1 MSEGNIPEVNVT
13 PDVEE
18 TPKALAENV
27 EIPEVKDVA
36 AEEVPVV
43 EEVCAAAAEAPQAE
57 VAEAAAGETPR
68 AEALEEAS
76 GEAVAAREEGEEA
89 VSSAEEAS
97 EAEAAE
103 GGDTGEPKTD
113 LGSLSL
119 AELSDMFDRLSQS
132 DDRMKRF
139 KEAEA
144 IKSAFYRKL
153 SKEKA
158 DAGLGAKVDEP
169 SSREDVIE
177 EVAPVV
183 PAGEVRDN
191 PFEAMETAFKGVYAN
206 YKKERAE
213 YNRQQ
218 DAQRED
224 NFTRKQAVIEDL
236 KTLVEK
242 QEDVNST
249 FPAFREL
256 QNRWRE
262 IGPVPATK
270 FRDLN
275 DTYQFYVEK
284 FYDMVKI
291 NRDLRDLDFK
301 KNLEA
306 KEKFCQT
313 AEKLSE
319 NENVVEAFRELQ
331 KLHEQWK
338 EFGPVAKEYRD
349 SIWDRFKAATAVINK
364 KYQAYFEGQ
373 KEKQQENLARK
384 TELCEQVEAIAEK
397 EVKSSNE
404 WNALSTAI
412 EEIQKTWRTIGFAT
426 RKENQKIYDRFR
438 AACDKFFTRKREYYT
453 RFKDSMNENLEKK
466 LSLIEQAEALKD
478 SKEWKKTSEALIAL
492 QKQWKEIGAVPRKK
506 SEQIWKRFRA
516 ACDAF
521 FNERDKNVRP
531 ENDFHGNLKAKKA
544 LIDEINEYVLSG
556 DAAADREA
564 ARGFVEKW
572 QGIGFVPFK
581 EKEAIQSAYT
591 EAMQAKFPDFSLRAS
606 RQGADSGRSGGF
618 SRKPQSEKERLVQQ
632 YNKLQQD
639 IDTYENNIGF
649 FSSSKNSAPLI
660 QKMQERIEAA
670 KQELKDLEA
679 KIRKA
684 EESEE
689 EK

>member
-1 MSEGNIPEVNVT
+1 MSEGNIPEVNKT
-13 PDVEE
+13 SDVEE
-18 TPKALAENV
+18 APKALNENV
-27 EIPEVKDVA
+27 ESPEVQEVA
-36 AEEVPVV
+36 AEAVDT
-43 EEVCAAAAEAPQAE
+43 AAENPQAE
-57 VAEAAAGETPR
+57 VTE
-68 AEALEEAS
+68 
-76 GEAVAAREEGEEA
+76 V
-89 VSSAEEAS
+89 AEEAAS
-97 EAEAAE
+97 VEAPAEAEAESGVEAPAE
-103 GGDTGEPKTD
+103 APTGTETGSEAPTEAESGVEAPAEAEVPAD
-113 LGSLSL
+113 LGNLSL
-119 AELSDMFDRLSQS
+119 AELSDLFDKLSQA
-132 DDRMKRF
+132 DDRMKRY

-144 IKSAFYRKL
+144 IKSAFYKRL

-158 DAGLGAKVDEP
+158 EAGLGAKVDEP
-169 SSREDVIE
+169 SSREDVVE
-177 EVAPVV
+177 EVAPVTQTL
-183 PAGEVRDN
+183 EVKDN

-224 NFTRKQAVIEDL
+224 NFAKKQAVIEDL
-236 KTLVEK
+236 KNLVEK

-306 KEKFCQT
+306 KEAFCQA

-338 EFGPVAKEYRD
+338 EFGPVAKEFRD

-373 KEKQQENLARK
+373 KEKQQENLAEK
-384 TELCEQVEAIAEK
+384 TKLCEQVEAIAGK

-404 WNALSTAI
+404 WNTLSTEI

-438 AACDKFFTRKREYYT
+438 AACDNFFTRKREYYSQ
-453 RFKDSMNENLEKK
+453 FKDSMNENMEKK

-478 SKEWKKTSEALIAL
+478 SKEWKKTTEALIAL

-506 SEQIWKRFRA
+506 SEQLWKRFRA
-516 ACDAF
+516 ACDEF
-521 FNERDKNVRP
+521 FNERDKNAKP
-531 ENDFHGNLKAKKA
+531 ENDFYGNLKAKKA
-544 LIDEINEYVLSG
+544 LVEEINEYALSG

-564 ARGFVEKW
+564 ARAFADRW

-581 EKEAIQSAYT
+581 EKDAIQASYT
-591 EAMQAKFPDFSLRAS
+591 EAMKAKFPDFSPRGP
-606 RQGADSGRSGGF
+606 RQGGGNAGRGGG
-618 SRKPQSEKERLVQQ
+618 SRKPLSEKDRLVQQ

-649 FSSSKNSAPLI
+649 FSTSKNSAPLI
-660 QKMQERIEAA
+660 QKMQERIDAA

>member
-1 MSEGNIPEVNVT
+1 MSEGNIPEVNKT
-13 PDVEE
+13 SDVEE
-18 TPKALAENV
+18 APKALNENV
-27 EIPEVKDVA
+27 ESPEVQEVA
-36 AEEVPVV
+36 AEAVD
-43 EEVCAAAAEAPQAE
+43 AAAENPQAE
-57 VAEAAAGETPR
+57 VTE
-68 AEALEEAS
+68 
-76 GEAVAAREEGEEA
+76 V
-89 VSSAEEAS
+89 AEEAAS
-97 EAEAAE
+97 VEAPAEAEAESGVEVPAE
-103 GGDTGEPKTD
+103 APTGTETGSEAPTEAESGVEAPAEAEAPAD
-113 LGSLSL
+113 LGNLSL
-119 AELSDMFDRLSQS
+119 AELSDLFDKLSQA
-132 DDRMKRF
+132 DDRMKRY

-144 IKSAFYRKL
+144 IKSAFYKRL

-158 DAGLGAKVDEP
+158 EAGLGAKVDEP
-169 SSREDVIE
+169 SSREDVVE
-177 EVAPVV
+177 EVAPVTQTL
-183 PAGEVRDN
+183 EVKDN

-224 NFTRKQAVIEDL
+224 NFAKKQAVIEDL
-236 KTLVEK
+236 KNLVEK

-306 KEKFCQT
+306 KEAFCKA

-338 EFGPVAKEYRD
+338 EFGPVAKEFRD

-373 KEKQQENLARK
+373 KEKQQENLAEK
-384 TELCEQVEAIAEK
+384 TKLCEQVEAIAGK

-404 WNALSTAI
+404 WNTLSTEI

-438 AACDKFFTRKREYYT
+438 AACDNFFTRKREYYSQ
-453 RFKDSMNENLEKK
+453 FKDSMNENMEKK

-478 SKEWKKTSEALIAL
+478 SKEWKKTTEALIAL

-506 SEQIWKRFRA
+506 SEQLWKRFRA
-516 ACDAF
+516 ACDEF
-521 FNERDKNVRP
+521 FNERDKNAKP
-531 ENDFHGNLKAKKA
+531 ENDFYGNLKAKKA
-544 LIDEINEYVLSG
+544 LVEEINEYALSG

-564 ARGFVEKW
+564 ARAFADRW

-581 EKEAIQSAYT
+581 EKDAIQASYT
-591 EAMQAKFPDFSLRAS
+591 EAMKAKFPDFSPRGP
-606 RQGADSGRSGGF
+606 RQGGGNAGRGGG
-618 SRKPQSEKERLVQQ
+618 SRKPLSEKDRLVQQ

-649 FSSSKNSAPLI
+649 FSTSKNSAPLI
-660 QKMQERIEAA
+660 QKMQERIDAA

>member
-1 MSEGNIPEVNVT
+1 MSEGNIPEVNIT
-13 PDVEE
+13 SDVEE
-18 TPKALAENV
+18 APKALNENKVETPKVAE
-27 EIPEVKDVA
+27 A
-36 AEEVPVV
+36 AEEVPQEVV
-43 EEVCAAAAEAPQAE
+43 DLKDGGENIAE
-57 VAEAAAGETPR
+57 
-68 AEALEEAS
+68 S
-76 GEAVAAREEGEEA
+76 EEGKDVPA
-89 VSSAEEAS
+89 
-97 EAEAAE
+97 
-103 GGDTGEPKTD
+103 D
-113 LGSLSL
+113 LGGLSL
-119 AELSDMFDRLSQS
+119 AELSDLFDKLSQAE
-132 DDRMKRF
+132 DRMKRY

-144 IKSAFYRKL
+144 IKSAFYKRL

-177 EVAPVV
+177 EVAPEE
-183 PAGEVRDN
+183 AQSDEVKDN
-191 PFEAMETAFKGVYAN
+191 PFEAIETAFKGVYAN

-218 DAQRED
+218 DAQREE
-224 NFTRKQAVIEDL
+224 NFAQKQAVIEDL
-236 KTLVEK
+236 KNLVEK

-306 KEKFCQT
+306 KEAFCQA

-319 NENVVEAFRELQ
+319 NDNVVEAFRELQ

-373 KEKQQENLARK
+373 KEKQQENLAEK
-384 TELCEQVEAIAEK
+384 TKLCEQVEAIADK

-404 WNALSTAI
+404 WNALSVAI

-438 AACDKFFTRKREYYT
+438 AACDKFFARKREYYT
-453 RFKDSMNENLEKK
+453 QFKDSMNENMEKK

-478 SKEWKKTSEALIAL
+478 SKDWKKTSEALIAL

-506 SEQIWKRFRA
+506 SEQLWKRFRA
-516 ACDAF
+516 ACDEF
-521 FNERDKNVRP
+521 FNERDKNAKP

-544 LIDEINEYVLSG
+544 LIDEINEYTLSG

-564 ARGFVEKW
+564 ARAFVERW

-581 EKEAIQSAYT
+581 EKDAVQTAYT
-591 EAMQAKFPDFSLRAS
+591 EAMQAKFPDFSLRGP
-606 RQGADSGRSGGF
+606 RQGGGNGGRNGGF
-618 SRKPQSEKERLVQQ
+618 SRKPLSEKDRLVQQ

-660 QKMQERIEAA
+660 QKMQERIDEA
-670 KQELKDLEA
+670 KRELKDLEA